1 MKTAIVFYKNPR
13 KGKEKGVVSLSLS
26 LSLSLSKQLNSLD
39 IFLSLP
45 LRNFSFACDFFEIGY
60 FEFFSFKFT

>member
-1 MKTAIVFYKNPR
+1 MKTAIVSYKNPR
-13 KGKEKGVVSLSLS
+13 KGKEMGILLA
-26 LSLSLSKQLNSLD
+26 LSLSKQLNPLD

-45 LRNFSFACDFFEIGY
+45 QRNFSFACDFFKIDY